1 MGSMEIGMDETAALV
16 RKALTSEDLSA
27 FTELLDPD
35 VTWGAPGARNPS
47 CKNRSQV
54 LSWYQR
60 GQEAGIRG
68 TVNDVEVVGDRLLV
82 SMTVRGSKDAG
93 ERGGAALRFQVLT
106 VLNGKIVEIVGF
118 DDKAEAVSYAG

>member
-1 MGSMEIGMDETAALV
+1 MGSMEMGMDETAALV

-47 CKNRSQV
+47 CKNRNQV

-68 TVNDVEVVGDRLLV
+68 SVNDVEVVGDRLLV
-82 SMTVRGSKDAG
+82 SMTVRGSKEAG
-93 ERGGAALRFQVLT
+93 DRGGAVLRFQVLT
-106 VLNGKIVEIVGF
+106 VLSGKIVEIVGF
-118 DDKAEAVSYAG
+118 DDKADALSYAG